1 MKRSLLLASVLALL
15 AATSPV
21 SWAEDSAGGSAGSD
35 PDCNRVIKASSESD
49 KKPSPKQLADELK
62 LPLEK
67 VNACLLKVRHSGS
80 GNQPTA
86 PE

>member
-1 MKRSLLLASVLALL
+1 MKRSVLLASVIALL
-15 AATSPV
+15 AASSPL
-21 SWAEDSAGGSAGSD
+21 SWAEDAGGSAGSD

-49 KKPSPKQLADELK
+49 KKPSPKQLADELN

-86 PE
+86 PK

>member
-1 MKRSLLLASVLALL
+1 MKRFVLLASLAALL
-15 AATSPV
+15 AGSNLV
-21 SWAEDSAGGSAGSD
+21 SWAEEAGGSAGSD

-49 KKPSPKQLADELK
+49 KKPSPKQLADELN

-80 GNQPTA
+80 GNQPAA